1 MFLAAWLP
9 ATVKENTVTKTPDD
23 KKVSGTERPLA
34 KKRLSRTG
42 EAAPKKPKISV
53 REPGTGR
60 GRRPAGKTGPNRR
73 ERRSFEKGGTLHSR
87 NPHQGRYDMEALTK
101 TLPELQQYLRPN
113 PAGEDTIDFADADAV
128 FCLNQALLAHFYKVD
143 DWQVPMGYLCPP
155 IPGRV
160 DYIHYAADLLTKYS
174 KREYKH
180 DRVKVLDI
188 GTGANLIYPIVGSQS
203 YGWKFVGSE
212 IDAVAV
218 KAAQRTIDNNA
229 VLSGMVE
236 LRLQRDA
243 ESIFDGLIE
252 EGEFYH
258 LSMCNPPF
266 YASAAEAR
274 MANEK
279 KVGNL
284 ARHRIAKG
292 LVEEPQEPVVAE
304 AEAVEPAVEVAD
316 AVADSSDPWAKAKKV
331 ASESRA
337 ESSERNFGGQNAELW
352 VDGGELAFIERM
364 ARESRDYADQV
375 GWFSTLVSRQEN
387 VEPLLD
393 VLAEVGA
400 QKTEIV
406 KMTQGQKISRF
417 VAWRF
422 KR

>member
-1 MFLAAWLP
+1 M
-9 ATVKENTVTKTPDD
+9 TKTPDD
-23 KKVSGTERPLA
+23 KKQSASERPLA
-34 KKRLSRTG
+34 QKRLSRTG

-60 GRRPAGKTGPNRR
+60 GRRGGNKNGPSRR
-73 ERRSFEKGGTLHSR
+73 ERRTFEKGGTLHAR
-87 NPHQGRYDMEALTK
+87 NPHQGRYDMEALSQ
-101 TLPELQQYLRPN
+101 TLPELKQYLRPN
-113 PAGEDTIDFADADAV
+113 PGGEETIDFADADAV
-128 FCLNQALLAHFYKVD
+128 FCLNQALLAHFYKVN

-160 DYIHYAADLLTKYS
+160 DYIHYAADLLTKYA

-180 DRVKVLDI
+180 DRVRVLDI

-203 YGWKFVGSE
+203 YQWKFVGSE
-212 IDAVAV
+212 IDQTAMQ
-218 KAAQRTIDNNA
+218 AAQRTIDHNP
-229 VLSGMVE
+229 VLNDMVE
-236 LRLQRDA
+236 LRLQPDGA
-243 ESIFDGLIE
+243 SVFDNIIA

-266 YASAAEAR
+266 YASADEAR
-274 MANEK
+274 YANEK
-279 KVGNL
+279 KVNNL
-284 ARHRIAKG
+284 ARHRAAKG
-292 LVEEPQEPVVAE
+292 LAE
-304 AEAVEPAVEVAD
+304 NNPAPAEDEVKEA
-316 AVADSSDPWAKAKKV
+316 ALDSSDPWAKAKKV

-337 ESSERNFGGQNAELW
+337 ENSARNFGGQNAELW
-352 VDGGELAFIERM
+352 VEGGESAFIERM
-364 ARESRDYADQV
+364 ARESKRYADQV
-375 GWFSTLVSRQEN
+375 GWFTTLVSRQEN

-406 KMTQGQKISRF
+406 KMMQGQKISRF